1 LKRLGPLIR
10 WSILLI
16 LLAAGIFG
24 SRQLSEAFR
33 KDAYRAWIA
42 QADNAGQWLTGTM
55 LNWLE
60 ESYAPLSGLAALA
73 EHTTSLTEAEFLDAY
88 DGLEARATTFFL
100 DGAAYLRPGANGE
113 WQIVYTT
120 NPYGLLAEGVLL
132 TDQPWLQAT
141 VDESVERF
149 GDLIMGPPFESDG
162 NVYSAVALKIQTPE
176 GEAVILG
183 KIDATAIIEGLY
195 QIHVPPG
202 MQLQLDGKFMDG
214 ERQRILGGETPGAL
228 HVVTDRTVSA
238 GADLSASWA
247 ITEEFAGGPPE
258 DLARFTF
265 LAGLGGSAIIALFIA
280 LLLWR
285 NQNISDRVRAATA
298 ELAANQERF
307 ELAMAAANL
316 GVYDYRPPTGEY
328 LVNDRWAT
336 MLGYTRGDLTDR
348 IDDWSR
354 LAHPDDVDRIWKQ
367 FREHIEKETPVLR
380 TEFRMRAKDGS
391 YRWILAL
398 GKTTERDK
406 AGEPLRCIGI
416 HMDITDQKQAEDEI
430 KASME
435 RFQMLFEQSSDAH
448 MILDNEIFVDC
459 NDAAVRLL
467 HCDDKQDLLSHQPA
481 DFSPEFQPDGRRS
494 DEKTI
499 EVVQAARSK
508 GKHSFEWLH
517 RRKDGEEVLVE
528 ITLAPVELEGKIVM
542 LGVLH
547 DLTERKR
554 AEDAL
559 RAAKDVADAA
569 NEAKSAFLANM
580 SHELRT
586 PMNAILGYSEMLMEE
601 AEELE
606 QEDFIPDL
614 QKINRAGAHL
624 LSLINDVLDLSKI
637 ESGKME
643 VFPEE
648 IDLDELID
656 EVSATAHPLVE
667 KHGNKLLVE
676 RAGAGGVICQDITK
690 LRQMLFNLL
699 SNAAKFTEKGTVT
712 LRVDRKIEQDK
723 DRLTFAVID
732 TGIGIPADKLEH
744 IFQEFTQ
751 ADESTTRDYG
761 GTGLGLAIS
770 QRFCQMLGGKLS
782 VESTA
787 GEGSTFTVCLPANA
801 PGTKLRQAASP
812 QPAIVKPEVQT
823 ASAGDAGSGAT
834 ILIIDD
840 DPEACE
846 IIGRYLKKDG
856 FSVVRAL
863 SGEQG
868 LQLAHQ
874 LQPTAITL
882 DVMMPEMDGWSVL
895 RALKADPD
903 LREIPVIM
911 LSMID
916 DRTRGYSLGAV
927 DYLTKPVDREQLHK
941 ALERCGQGRP
951 AGTVLVVED
960 DVESRELM
968 SRTLEKAG
976 WTVAEAG
983 NGREALHI
991 MTTQAPT
998 MVLLDLMMPVM
1009 DGFEFLAEM
1018 RKRPEWEDIPVVVVT
1033 AKTLT
1038 PEDHARLNGRVE
1050 EVVRKSACTRDQLL
1064 ERVRE
1069 AVATPV
1075 ERSQGVREGLQGQL

>member
-1 LKRLGPLIR
+1 MNRLGPLIR

-16 LLAAGIFG
+16 LLAAGTFG

-88 DGLEARATTFFL
+88 DSLESRATTFFL
-100 DGAAYLRPGANGE
+100 DGAAYLRRGENGE
-113 WQIVYTT
+113 WQITYTT
-120 NPYGLLAEGVLL
+120 NPYGLLAEGRHLG
-132 TDQPWLQAT
+132 DQPWLKDT
-141 VDESVERF
+141 VDEAVDRF
-149 GDLIMGPPFESDG
+149 GDLIMGPPFEADG
-162 NVYSAVALKIQTPE
+162 RVYSAVALNIQTPE
-176 GEAVILG
+176 GEAVIVG
-183 KIDATAIIEGLY
+183 KIDSTGIVEGLFE
-195 QIHVPPG
+195 IRVPPG
-202 MQLQLDGKFMDG
+202 MQLQLDGRFLDG
-214 ERQRILGGETPGAL
+214 QKQRILGDEVPGAL

-238 GADLSASWA
+238 GADLSVSWV

-258 DLARFTF
+258 KLARFTL
-265 LAGLGGSAIIALFIA
+265 LAGLGGTAVLALFIA

-285 NQNISDRVRAATA
+285 NQNITERVRAATA
-298 ELAANQERF
+298 DLAESRERLELA
-307 ELAMAAANL
+307 LKAADL
-316 GVYDYRPPTGEY
+316 GVYDYRPQTDEY
-328 LVNDRWAT
+328 IVNDRWAS
-336 MLGYTRGDLTDR
+336 MLGYCSADLTGCIEDWTR
-348 IDDWSR
+348 I
-354 LAHPDDVDRIWKQ
+354 AHPDDVDGAFAA
-367 FREHIEKETPVLR
+367 FREHVEKKTPLLR
-380 TEFRMRAKDGS
+380 QEFRLRAKDGN
-391 YRWILAL
+391 YRSILSI
-398 GKTTERDK
+398 GKTTDWDDEG
-406 AGEPLRCIGI
+406 APLRFTGVQI
-416 HMDITDQKQAEDEI
+416 DVTEQKLVEEELR
-430 KASME
+430 ASME
-435 RFQMLFEQSSDAH
+435 RFRLLFEQSFDAH
-448 MILDNEIFVDC
+448 LIFDDNGIVDC
-459 NDAAVRLL
+459 NEAAVRLL
-467 HCDDKQDLLSHQPA
+467 RYDDKEDLLSHHPSE
-481 DFSPEFQPDGRRS
+481 FSPEFQPDGRRS
-494 DEKTI
+494 DEKSL
-499 EVVQAARSK
+499 EVDETARRL
-508 GKHSFEWLH
+508 GHHLFEWMH
-517 RRKDGEEVLVE
+517 RKKDGEEFLVE
-528 ITLAPVELEGKIVM
+528 VSMTPVELEGKTAM
-542 LGVLH
+542 LGVWH
-547 DLTERKR
+547 DLTERKQT
-554 AEDAL
+554 EDAL
-559 RAAKDVADAA
+559 RAAKDAADAA

-614 QKINRAGAHL
+614 KKINSAGTHL

-637 ESGKME
+637 ESGKMD

-656 EVSATAHPLVE
+656 EVSATAQPLVK

-676 RAGAGGVICQDITK
+676 RTGAGGVICQDITK
-690 LRQMLFNLL
+690 LRQTLFNLL
-699 SNAAKFTEKGTVT
+699 SNAAKFTESGTVT
-712 LRVDRKIEQDK
+712 LRIDRKIEQDK

-770 QRFCQMLGGKLS
+770 RRFCQMLGGKLS
-782 VESTA
+782 VESTV
-787 GEGSTFTVCLPANA
+787 GEGSTFTVYVPSNV
-801 PGTKLRQAASP
+801 PGTKLRQATSP
-812 QPAIVKPEVQT
+812 QPTTVKAEVP
-823 ASAGDAGSGAT
+823 AESAGDAGDQTT

-856 FSVVRAL
+856 FAVATAF

-868 LQLAHQ
+868 LQLAHE
-874 LQPTAITL
+874 LRPTAITL

-941 ALERCGQGRP
+941 ALERCGQDKAAG
-951 AGTVLVVED
+951 GTVLVVED
-960 DVESRELM
+960 DAESRELM
-968 SRTLEKAG
+968 SRALEKTG
-976 WTVAEAG
+976 WTIAEAG
-983 NGREALHI
+983 NGREALDLMADQTPALI
-991 MTTQAPT
+991 
-998 MVLLDLMMPVM
+998 LLDLMMPVM
-1009 DGFEFLAEM
+1009 DGFEFLAEI
-1018 RKRPEWEDIPVVVVT
+1018 REHPEWNDIPVVVVT

-1038 PEDHARLNGRVE
+1038 PEDRARLNGRVE
-1050 EVVRKSACTRDQLL
+1050 EVVRKSACTREQLL
-1064 ERVRE
+1064 ARVRE
-1069 AVATPV
+1069 AVATPAK
-1075 ERSQGVREGLQGQL
+1075 RSPSLQKSPQA